1 MIKGRKAIII
11 RKTHRY
17 LGLFL
22 GVQFLFWTIGGLYFS
37 WTNLDEIHGD
47 HLKNLD
53 YEPAFFT
60 NLIGLNDLNIESG
73 IQKIQLREINGRPF
87 YWINEEQLFDA
98 VTSEIKDGI
107 TKEEAEDIAN
117 RHMKKHLIIEDIQL
131 ITEVDTHHEYRKKL
145 LPAYVVSYQNQDN
158 VKAYVSKIDG
168 KFQTV
173 RHRSWRWFD
182 FLWMTHTMDYKS
194 RDNFNTLL
202 LRAFSFL
209 GLVTVLSGFVLWS
222 VSSPTLRR
230 FF

>member
-17 LGLFL
+17 LGIFL
-22 GVQFLFWTIGGLYFS
+22 GIQFLFWTIGGLYFS

-98 VTSEIKDGI
+98 TTGEIKDGI
-107 TKEEAEDIAN
+107 TKKEAEQIAN
-117 RHMKKHLIIEDIQL
+117 RNMKKHLVIDDIQL
-131 ITEVDTHHEYRKKL
+131 ITKVDAHHEYRKKL

>member
-1 MIKGRKAIII
+1 MIKGRKAIVI
-11 RKTHRY
+11 RKSHRY

-22 GVQFLFWTIGGLYFS
+22 GIQFLFWTIGGLYFS

-60 NLIGLNDLNIESG
+60 NLIGLKDLNGESG
-73 IQKIQLREINGRPF
+73 IQKVQLREINGRPF

-98 VTSEIKDGI
+98 ATGEIKDGI
-107 TKEEAEDIAN
+107 TKGEAEDIAN

-131 ITEVDTHHEYRKKL
+131 IAKVDTHHEYRKKL

-173 RHRSWRWFD
+173 RHRNWRWFD
-182 FLWMTHTMDYKS
+182 FLWMTHTMDYQN

-202 LRAFSFL
+202 LRVFSFL

>member
-1 MIKGRKAIII
+1 MAPSPFSKRCP
-11 RKTHRY
+11 
-17 LGLFL
+17 LFL
-22 GVQFLFWTIGGLYFS
+22 GIQFLFWTIGGLYFS
-37 WTNLDEIHGD
+37 WTNHDDIHGD

-60 NLIGLNDLNIESG
+60 NLIGLKDLNVESG

-98 VTSEIKDGI
+98 ATGEIKDGI
-107 TKEEAEDIAN
+107 TKGEAEDIAN
-117 RHMKKHLIIEDIQL
+117 RHMEKHLIIKDIQL
-131 ITEVDTHHEYRKKL
+131 ITKVDAHHEYRKKL

-158 VKAYVSKIDG
+158 VKVYVSKIDG
-168 KFQTV
+168 NFQTV

-182 FLWMTHTMDYKS
+182 FLWMIHTMDYQN

-202 LRAFSFL
+202 LRVFSFL

-230 FF
+230 FY

>member
-1 MIKGRKAIII
+1 MIKGRKAIVI
-11 RKTHRY
+11 RKSHRY

-22 GVQFLFWTIGGLYFS
+22 GIQFLFWTIGGLYFS

-60 NLIGLNDLNIESG
+60 NLIGLKDLNGESG
-73 IQKIQLREINGRPF
+73 IQKVQLREINGRPF

-98 VTSEIKDGI
+98 ATGEIKDGI
-107 TKEEAEDIAN
+107 TKGEAEDIAN

-131 ITEVDTHHEYRKKL
+131 IAKVDTHHEYRKKL

-173 RHRSWRWFD
+173 RHRNWRWFD
-182 FLWMTHTMDYKS
+182 FLWMTHTMDYQN

-202 LRAFSFL
+202 LRVFSFL

-222 VSSPTLRR
+222 VSSPTLSR

>member
-22 GVQFLFWTIGGLYFS
+22 GIQFLFWTIGGLYFS

-60 NLIGLNDLNIESG
+60 NLIGLKDLNVESG

-87 YWINEEQLFDA
+87 YWINEEQLIDA
-98 VTSEIKDGI
+98 ATGEIKDGI
-107 TKEEAEDIAN
+107 TKGEAEDIAN
-117 RHMKKHLIIEDIQL
+117 RHMEKHLIIKDIQL
-131 ITEVDTHHEYRKKL
+131 ITKVDAHHEYRKKL

-158 VKAYVSKIDG
+158 VKVYVSKIDG
-168 KFQTV
+168 NFQTV

-182 FLWMTHTMDYKS
+182 FLWMIHTMDYQN

-202 LRAFSFL
+202 LRVFSFL

>member
-22 GVQFLFWTIGGLYFS
+22 GIQFLFWTTGGLYFS

-98 VTSEIKDGI
+98 TTGEIKDGI
-107 TKEEAEDIAN
+107 TKKEAEQIAN
-117 RHMKKHLIIEDIQL
+117 RNMKKHLVIDDIQL
-131 ITEVDTHHEYRKKL
+131 ITKVDAHHEYRKKL